1 MTKRTFRLIS
11 ATRTCSRV
19 QYLTKIKACMVCY
32 IDLTVD
38 ITKLPNYA
46 KIKQISDQANV
57 ILRSADFGYGRKELF
72 LRKTSGTNLTF

>member
-1 MTKRTFRLIS
+1 
-11 ATRTCSRV
+11 
-19 QYLTKIKACMVCY
+19 MVCY
-32 IDLTVD
+32 IDLTVG

-57 ILRSADFGYGRKELF
+57 ILRSADFGYGRKELV

>member
-1 MTKRTFRLIS
+1 
-11 ATRTCSRV
+11 
-19 QYLTKIKACMVCY
+19 MVCY

-57 ILRSADFGYGRKELF
+57 ILRSTDFGYGRKELV